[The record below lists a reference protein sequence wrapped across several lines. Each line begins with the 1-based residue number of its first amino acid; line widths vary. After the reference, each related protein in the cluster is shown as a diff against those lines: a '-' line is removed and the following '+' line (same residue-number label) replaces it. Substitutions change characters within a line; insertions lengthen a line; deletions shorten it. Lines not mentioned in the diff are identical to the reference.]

1 MLAVTIAAKV
11 DENGMVTLKVP
22 PHVSPGFH
30 KMVIVIEEAE
40 LSAITNGAQNGE
52 SIAHDQGFVLPV
64 DDVGPWPENFSLR
77 REDLYDDWGR

>member
-11 DENGMVTLKVP
+11 DENGTVILKVP
-22 PHVSPGFH
+22 PQVSPGLH

-40 LSAITNGAQNGE
+40 LAEWTNGTQNGE
-52 SIAHDQGFVLPV
+52 SIEHDEGFVLPLG
-64 DDVGPWPENFSLR
+64 DVGPWPENLSLR

>member
-11 DENGMVTLKVP
+11 DENGIVTLKVP
-22 PHVSPGFH
+22 PQVSPGFH

-40 LSAITNGAQNGE
+40 ISAVTNGAQNNE
-52 SIAHDQGFVLPV
+52 SLEHDQGFVLPL
-64 DDVGPWPENFSLR
+64 DDVGLWPENLSLR